1 MAHILYR
8 ASVAPTVPS
17 STSAKGN
24 GLTNLEIDGNWKSL
38 NDGKLEIADAV
49 STNTNNKVVL
59 RDGSGNFAAGT
70 ITAALSGNATTATTL
85 QFSRNI
91 NGVAFN
97 GSANITITSNTTN
110 TLTIGSYLLGSDF
123 NGSSATTWAVDATNL
138 NTFGKIVARDASG
151 NFAATTITANLTG
164 NVTGNVTGA
173 LSGNATT
180 ATTLFNT
187 RAINGTNFNGS
198 ADITVPLNTANDTAT
213 AVAVYPVWTT
223 AAGNIAAKITTTR
236 LSFVPSTGMLT
247 ATGFTGP
254 LTGNASTA
262 TSAATLTTA
271 RTINGVSF
279 NGSADINVPTQNT
292 LTRGSFLTGNNFNG
306 SAATTWAVD
315 ATSANTVS
323 KVVARD
329 GNGDFT
335 AGVISATDFNST
347 SDRKFKENIE
357 SINNPLDI
365 LNNIQGVSFN
375 WKANQKESFGVIAQD
390 LQQVLPQLVSENE
403 VGLTVSYI
411 PLIGILIEAIKQ
423 QQVQIDEL
431 KALLS

>member
-8 ASVAPTVPS
+8 ASTTPTVPS
-17 STSAKGN
+17 STSAKGS
-24 GLTNLEIDGNWKSL
+24 GLTNLEIDGNWRSL
-38 NDGKLEIADAV
+38 NDSKLEIADAV

-123 NGSSATTWAVDATNL
+123 NGSAATTWAVDATSA
-138 NTFGKIVARDASG
+138 NTASKVVARDASG

-198 ADITVPLNTANDTAT
+198 ADITVPLNTVNDTTT

-247 ATGFTGP
+247 ATGFIGP

-315 ATSANTVS
+315 ATSSNIAN

-329 GNGDFT
+329 ANGDF
-335 AGVISATDFNST
+335 SANIITVVDLNST
-347 SDRKFKENIE
+347 SDRELKDNITP
-357 SINNPLDI
+357 INDPMVI
-365 LNNIQGVSFN
+365 LNQLQGVGFT
-375 WKANQKESFGVIAQD
+375 WKHSGEQSYGIIAQE
-390 LQQVLPQLVSENE
+390 LEKVLPELVHE
-403 VGLTVSYI
+403 VDGHKMVCYI
-411 PLIGILIEAIKQ
+411 PIIAFLIQAIKQ
-423 QQVQIDEL
+423 QQIQIDN
-431 KALLS
+431 LLNR